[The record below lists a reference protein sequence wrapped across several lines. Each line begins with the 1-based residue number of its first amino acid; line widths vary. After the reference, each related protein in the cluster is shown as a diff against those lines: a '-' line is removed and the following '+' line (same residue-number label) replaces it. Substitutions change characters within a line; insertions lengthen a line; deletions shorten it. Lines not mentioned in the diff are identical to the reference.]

1 MSAVPTIAGAQ
12 TRLALLRSRVNGAAA
27 AASDD
32 PSADAP
38 AFGRGTGFDPFG
50 AAYQQ
55 AVSTVAATRSAPTAV
70 GQSGTSAT
78 GAVPTSSDSFDPM
91 AAVQA
96 PNLLTAQRVRH
107 SAAATSTAS
116 AGAGSI
122 NAGSVNSVS
131 AGSSRS
137 GSSLSGEQIAQM
149 AYNAGFRGD
158 DLVSVVAISK
168 RESGW
173 KPTAFN
179 GNRAT
184 GDVSYGLMQINMIGD
199 MGPAR
204 LAQFGIDS
212 PDQLFDPQTNLNA
225 AYTLYSRSGN
235 TLRAWGGYKG
245 LSNTFSTNMAE
256 AQQVVESAGLAG

>member
-1 MSAVPTIAGAQ
+1 MSVVPTIAGAQ
-12 TRLALLRSRVNGAAA
+12 TRLAMLRSRVNGVAAA
-27 AASDD
+27 THDD
-32 PSADAP
+32 SGAEPS

-55 AVSTVAATRSAPTAV
+55 AVSTVAATRSAPITG
-70 GQSGTSAT
+70 GQT
-78 GAVPTSSDSFDPM
+78 GVLPTSSDSFGTV
-91 AAVQA
+91 AGLQA
-96 PNLLTAQRVRH
+96 PNTLTAQRVRH
-107 SAAATSTAS
+107 SAATTATAS
-116 AGAGSI
+116 V
-122 NAGSVNSVS
+122 GSVGTVS
-131 AGSSRS
+131 GGSSRS
-137 GSSLSGEQIAQM
+137 GSALSGEQVAQM
-149 AYNAGFRGD
+149 AYDAGFRGE

-212 PDQLFDPQTNLNA
+212 AEQLFDPQTNLNA

-245 LSNTFSTNMAE
+245 LSNTFSTNMPE
-256 AQQVVESAGLAG
+256 ARAIVESAGLL

>member
-1 MSAVPTIAGAQ
+1 MSVVPTIAGAQ
-12 TRLALLRSRVNGAAA
+12 TRLALLRSRVNGVAAA
-27 AASDD
+27 TSDD
-32 PSADAP
+32 PAADAP
-38 AFGRGTGFDPFG
+38 AFGRGPGFDPFG

-55 AVSTVAATRSAPTAV
+55 AVSTVAATRSAPTA
-70 GQSGTSAT
+70 GSQAGTGTT
-78 GAVPTSSDSFDPM
+78 GAMPTSSASFDPM

-107 SAAATSTAS
+107 SAAATSTES
-116 AGAGSI
+116 AGTGST
-122 NAGSVNSVS
+122 GSVNSVA

-225 AYTLYSRSGN
+225 AYTLYTRSGN

-256 AQQVVESAGLAG
+256 AQQVVESAGLAGL